1 MRRALT
7 KIMTVLIQSIIV
19 ICSLGFVCVA
29 DKIEVPSG
37 REVAKETDTSDAQD
51 DTEAP
56 KYYFRTIEVDDIDPV
71 SKKDKPGT

>member
-7 KIMTVLIQSIIV
+7 KIVTVLVQSVLV

-37 REVAKETDTSDAQD
+37 REVTSAPEVSDTQD
-51 DTEAP
+51 DSDAP

-71 SKKDKPGT
+71 